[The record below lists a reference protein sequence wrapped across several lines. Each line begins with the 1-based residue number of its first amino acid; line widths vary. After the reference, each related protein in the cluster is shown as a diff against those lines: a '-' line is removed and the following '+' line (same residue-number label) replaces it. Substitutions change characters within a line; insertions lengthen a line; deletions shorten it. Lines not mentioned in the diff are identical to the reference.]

1 MTVVGVDV
9 GSVAAKAV
17 VLADGKVAGR
27 GMAPTGADPALAAET
42 AWAKAL
48 EAAGADRASVSRLVT
63 TGYGRRATQ
72 LSGDVV
78 TEISAAARGAFW
90 LGAPWGRV
98 RIVADLGGQDTKVI
112 VLDAEGNVADFAM
125 NDKCAAGTGRFLT
138 LMASCLELDLSE
150 MGRLSLRSQSPVALN
165 STCAVFAESEVI
177 SLIAQGKKKE
187 DIVAGLHAEIASR
200 IVTMVRQM
208 GGRELAPQRA
218 AERSAAGPVEG
229 LFFAGG
235 GAQNAGV
242 RSALESALGRPVYVP
257 PEPQYVVA
265 IGAALIAAGL
275 GGPRRVT

>member
-1 MTVVGVDV
+1 MDAMTTSGVDV

-17 VLADGKVAGR
+17 VMAGGKVAGR

-48 EAAGADRASVSRLVT
+48 EAAGADRASVSRLVI
-63 TGYGRRATQ
+63 TGYGRRATR
-72 LSGDVV
+72 LAGDVV

-90 LGAPWGRV
+90 LGAPWGRA

-138 LMASCLELDLSE
+138 LMAACLELDLAE
-150 MGRLSLRSQSPVALN
+150 MGRLSLRSRAPVPLN

-177 SLIAQGKKKE
+177 SLIAQGRKKE
-187 DIVAGLHAEIASR
+187 DIVAGLHAAIASR
-200 IVTMVRQM
+200 IATMVRQM
-208 GGRELAPQRA
+208 GGREPA
-218 AERSAAGPVEG
+218 EG

-242 RSALESALGRPVYVP
+242 RAALESALGQPVYVP
-257 PEPQYVVA
+257 PEPQFVVA
-265 IGAALIAAGL
+265 TGAALIAAGL
-275 GGPRRVT
+275 GGPPRVT

>member
-1 MTVVGVDV
+1 VDV

-17 VLADGKVAGR
+17 ILADGKVAGR

-48 EAAGADRASVSRLVT
+48 DAAGADRASVSRAVI
-63 TGYGRRATQ
+63 TGYGRRATR

-138 LMASCLELDLSE
+138 LMAACLELDLSE

-177 SLIAQGKKKE
+177 SLIAQGRKKE
-187 DIVAGLHAEIASR
+187 DIVAGLHAAIASR
-200 IVTMVRQM
+200 IATMVRQIA
-208 GGRELAPQRA
+208 GRELAPQRA
-218 AERSAAGPVEG
+218 AERTAAGPVEG

-235 GAQNAGV
+235 GAQSAGV
-242 RSALESALGRPVYVP
+242 RAALESALGQPVYVP

-265 IGAALIAAGL
+265 TGAALIAAGL
-275 GGPRRVT
+275 GRPPRVT